1 MDIDR
6 PVVSVSVDVPLAHLD
21 RTFDYLIA
29 EPDYQFAVPGTRVK
43 VRFAGKLVSGF
54 VLERKAASEHPGKL
68 AHIDRLVSREVVL
81 TAEIREL
88 VRATADRSAGAFS
101 DVVRLAVPPRNAAAE
116 KSEPK
121 ESAKYDAVVADRWSA
136 YELGPGFV
144 AAAAAGSA
152 PRAIWSATAGE
163 DWPACL
169 AQLAGNVAAAGH
181 GAVIVVPDERDLRRL
196 RAAMKEVAGSAGF
209 AELSSAAGPA
219 ARYRQFL
226 RCARGEVRIAIG
238 TRSAIFAPL
247 AQVGLVAI
255 WDDGDDLYQ
264 EPRAPYFHTRDV
276 AVLRA
281 HRGAAALLL
290 GGFGQSV
297 AATALLER
305 RWAKPLRSARET
317 MRARTPRIMAAGD
330 DRYLKSDAAAHSA
343 RLPSIALQTTRSAID
358 NDLPVLIQ
366 VPRRG
371 YVPALACE
379 RCRTPARCNHCA
391 GPLGQS
397 HAAAQYAAC
406 RWCGIAA
413 TAWNCQVCSGNKLRA
428 VVMGTGR
435 TAEEFGRMVP
445 GTRVIQSAGDH
456 VVDQIEP
463 GPALVIATPGAEPVV
478 AGGYGAALLM
488 DGWAYLTRPDL
499 TATEEAL
506 RRWLNAAALVR
517 PAANGGRVV
526 VMAPAQL
533 PVVQALVR
541 WSPAWLA
548 ERELADRVELRFPP
562 AVRMA
567 ALIGDPSAVLAA
579 STDDGLPIG
588 TERLGP
594 VRDART
600 GQLERIL
607 LRVPI
612 GQGAA
617 LASALAVI
625 KARRSAMKAA
635 DRLRVVMDPPDIE

>member
-6 PVVSVSVDVPLAHLD
+6 PVVAVSVDVPLAHLD
-21 RTFDYLIA
+21 RTFDYLIS
-29 EPDYQFAVPGTRVK
+29 ESDYHLAVPGTRVK

-54 VLERKAASEHPGKL
+54 VLERKAASEHQGKL
-68 AHIDRLVSREVVL
+68 AQIDRLISPEVVL

-88 VRATADRSAGAFS
+88 VRATADRSAGTFS
-101 DVVRLAVPPRNAAAE
+101 DVVRLAVPPRNAATE
-116 KSEPK
+116 KAEPK
-121 ESAKYDAVVADRWSA
+121 EPAHYETVTADRWSA

-144 AAAAAGSA
+144 AVAAAGST

-169 AQLAGNVAAAGH
+169 AQLAGTVAAAGR
-181 GAVIVVPDERDLRRL
+181 GAVIIVPDERDLHRL
-196 RAAMKEVAGSAGF
+196 RGAMREVVGSEGF

-226 RCARGEVRIAIG
+226 RCARGEVQIAIG

-247 AQVGLVAI
+247 ANVGLVAI

-264 EPRAPYFHTRDV
+264 EPRAPYFHSRDV

-281 HRGAAALLL
+281 HRAEAALLM

-305 RWAKPLRSARET
+305 RWAKPLRAARET
-317 MRARTPRIMAAGD
+317 LRARTPRIMAAGD
-330 DRYLKSDAAAHSA
+330 DLYLKSDAAAHSA
-343 RLPSIALQTTRSAID
+343 RLPSIALQTTRTAIG
-358 NDLPVLIQ
+358 NDLPVLIH

-379 RCRTPARCNHCA
+379 RCRTPARCNRCA

-413 TAWNCQVCSGNKLRA
+413 TAWTCQVCSGNKLRA

-488 DGWAYLTRPDL
+488 DGWAYLSRPDL
-499 TATEEAL
+499 SATEEAL

-517 PAANGGRVV
+517 PAASGGRVV

-579 STDDGLPIG
+579 STDDGLPIN

-594 VRDART
+594 VRDVRT
-600 GQLERIL
+600 PQLERIL

-617 LASALAVI
+617 LAGALAVI
-625 KARRSAMKAA
+625 KARRSAVKAA